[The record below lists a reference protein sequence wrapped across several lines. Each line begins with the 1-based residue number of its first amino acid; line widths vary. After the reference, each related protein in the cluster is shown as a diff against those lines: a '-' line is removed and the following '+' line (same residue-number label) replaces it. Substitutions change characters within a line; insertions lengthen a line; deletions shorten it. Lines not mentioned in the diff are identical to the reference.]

1 MIKTT
6 DEHRKEASEKGHAG
20 QSTRIDLLAMT
31 KRALPKSGLS
41 ETSKKTID
49 YLIDKRLNRRTKGVL
64 VRNSF
69 VRSKDGKTAP
79 PLSLFA
85 GTQGGAEVALKL
97 YLAIL
102 WISAAKPYATN
113 FEAADWALILDLP
126 DPDRKGAARVRRAL
140 TKLKKQKLIVKEHI
154 PKQRA
159 NQITPLKEDGSGD
172 PYAPPKA
179 NKEDDHYF
187 AIPNELWRKGHI
199 QRMSTAALTMLLIVL
214 EEQRREKYKK
224 QWWTQKKFDDHF
236 HISKDTRAKGT
247 KELVDRGLIK
257 TEFRYLR
264 MDTDKPL
271 TPRKTR
277 KTYTVSGEVYGVV
290 EF

>member
-140 TKLKKQKLIVKEHI
+140 TKAQEAEVNR
-154 PKQRA
+154 QR
-159 NQITPLKEDGSGD
+159 T
-172 PYAPPKA
+172 YPKA
-179 NKEDDHYF
+179 KSQ
-187 AIPNELWRKGHI
+187 PNHAVKGRRKRGPLCPTQSQ
-199 QRMSTAALTMLLIVL
+199 QR
-214 EEQRREKYKK
+214 
-224 QWWTQKKFDDHF
+224 
-236 HISKDTRAKGT
+236 G
-247 KELVDRGLIK
+247 
-257 TEFRYLR
+257 
-264 MDTDKPL
+264 
-271 TPRKTR
+271 
-277 KTYTVSGEVYGVV
+277 
-290 EF
+290 